1 MNGLHRIVLGGARLV
16 ALIGGVV
23 LLGLIIMTCIDI
35 LGRTINSGLHF
46 LVSAGI
52 AADAAQALLDTGV
65 GAIAGSYEVLEAGMA
80 FCIFAFLPLCQ
91 VTMGHASVDI
101 FANMMPRTI
110 NRLLAFLI
118 ALLFAVVL
126 VTIAV
131 QLNVGMQRKLSSNQT
146 SLLLE
151 FPVWWAYAFSL
162 AGACLAALAGVH
174 VAFVRF
180 YELLTGR
187 EIIPLAA
194 GADH

>member
-1 MNGLHRIVLGGARLV
+1 MNGLHRIVLGGARVV

-23 LLGLIIMTCIDI
+23 LLALIVMTCIDI

-46 LVSAGI
+46 LMSMGI
-52 AADAAQALLDTGV
+52 ATAAAQTVLDTGV

-91 VTMGHASVDI
+91 VTMGHASVDL

-110 NRLLAFLI
+110 NRLLAFLT
-118 ALLFAVVL
+118 ALLFAAVL
-126 VTIAV
+126 VVIAM
-131 QLNVGMQRKLSSNQT
+131 QLNVGMQRKLNSNQT

-151 FPVWWAYAFSL
+151 FPIWWAYAASL
-162 AGACLAALAGVH
+162 VGACLAALTGVH
-174 VAFVRF
+174 VAVVRF

-187 EIIPLAA
+187 EIVPLVA